1 MSAANMAM
9 TNENNLIGSSPVVPQ
24 RRSYPITHQ
33 AGATTDLH
41 TVKER
46 QNRVDQSGST
56 AACIGWA
63 RPISP
68 LTQIKASPL
77 VWGFHG
83 I

>member
-1 MSAANMAM
+1 MQ
-9 TNENNLIGSSPVVPQ
+9 TNGLKTLMQINN
-24 RRSYPITHQ
+24 
-33 AGATTDLH
+33 ATTDLH

-46 QNRVDQSGST
+46 QNRVDPSGSA